1 MYNKK
6 LLSKAIS
13 ELGKAKAPS
22 KPKDIIKDP
31 RGQWAHPGEN
41 TRIPGSDI
49 TMDNVP
55 YPVWAQP
62 NVGPGM
68 MMQPGQD
75 YNFPGADYV
84 DEFPQMQSG
93 GHTVKQRRGTRE
105 NYDGHSVWTPSGQFS
120 RPSDVSSHLMKAEY
134 VDGRGWVAFPS
145 LFQDS
150 KPYADDSRN
159 WVDMSDEK
167 DGWWPIYEEAEKRG
181 EVYDFGK
188 DKEAALAFGMG
199 SWKDQLP
206 EHLQNK
212 QTGGDIFNQAAYS
225 DSLNLY
231 NAYQFQKANQLS
243 TMEVLGND
251 PAQKE
256 SMERYYNNKGLTLEQ
271 GLKDRRNRF
280 MASNHSW
287 DWNNYNAGGFSNRKA
302 LINAY
307 GTDDPSAEKIL
318 NYYDTLPFNG
328 NVRNSIATSP
338 DLYHE
343 TIKPTGTYWDGS
355 HTSPVYK
362 KPVMDKAAWEEAQTP
377 TLPTKPLEQIPTK
390 EIDKQLIHDKTNNAL
405 LELPGSATTWHKSPS
420 TGTWYERE
428 RRAQGP
434 SYNIGTSSI
443 TKKPFKPTLA
453 QLKMFTNTL
462 QEGGENIF
470 LPKAQTGIFPSRRVP
485 PIEVTRQDSLDLYNN
500 AMEVQGFYDKN
511 KNFYDVDIFP
521 HWGETNSRMKEIE
534 AETMGHS
541 DLSYDNT
548 KIIERNNDPN
558 ISYTSDMITGAIDTN
573 APLLRYDHRIKPE
586 GEIMYTPKNM
596 FGYNKL
602 NKTERELYEKL
613 HRDPDNLHLFLEYDD
628 TNTGKKDLITYAKS
642 KGFTEKDMKVLLYR
656 QLQQNKVRAKTPGAL
671 TKLPYYNPTSIKPW
685 DMKTEE
691 EKELTRNK
699 TSSSSSSSGRALGT
713 IIQPKKSYEDAY
725 KNVDK
730 EKYPTIDAFIAD
742 AEYYKKNG
750 RNMPAEDL
758 AKITNVT
765 DYIGNNG
772 TDENQIKSIE
782 VLDKDYYIK
791 PVENPGVMYEDDDYT
806 YHAPVGISI
815 TDGPE
820 MKKLMERQGAD
831 PDYFDIRMGAYR
843 IPKVPIKDTPADT
856 PGTVKPPASTLQ
868 WVKHPQT
875 GTWYQIQRPVKPKDL
890 KEYNLSTGSYLQ
902 KGGTLNRFIPK
913 AQRGGR
919 KPIELTDPD
928 DPRLQGYKDSL
939 DLYNFSNDFK
949 NRVGDLIGFD
959 SVNSSESLGD
969 LYQATKPMN
978 QPPQLYNSVSAASYP
993 HPDNP
998 NIRVSDNWDENK
1010 KPTKDL
1016 KNKAIHAEFSH
1027 PTIGPTGAYT
1037 PHQTWSQWL
1046 TGSGPQYSGY
1056 NVTYSKPVQPYI
1068 YKEEEEELLPD
1079 PNTFGTLINII
1090 QPKKS
1095 YKAAYKN
1102 VDKEKYPTLDAF
1114 IADAEYYKKNGRNM
1128 TDQERAD
1135 AVAISTERPIGNV
1148 EPIASPEVSIE
1159 DIPVS
1164 KPAPIK
1170 KKSTPGTVK
1179 PPASTLEWVKEPV
1192 IGWVQREKAVKP
1204 EDLESRKIGFLQSGG
1219 QNNNYIELD
1228 LDEHEIKAYK
1238 DGGYVVEELPQAQNG
1253 TTLSL
1258 GPQYNSDDYGLMGNL
1273 GLEHEFRGTKDRS
1286 NIHTLSG
1293 DVYGGNFG
1301 FGAKAGYEFGTE
1313 QRGSWPA
1320 KNFMKQNIGL
1330 DPVRGGYY
1338 DLSAGH
1344 KIHAIKNRQNE
1355 LNITPYGGMNAQ
1367 TKPHASATQVFGE
1380 DRKEAQLGLNYGIK
1394 ADYKRKLKNNSILKL
1409 NAGVMFNPVL
1419 GKKTD
1424 TESNNSENLGFRPTF
1439 TLGASLGLPVDKR
1452 SRQRAEIKRKIKQDK
1467 ELDSVPSIASIS
1479 NPKFLEQGGTTQ
1491 FNGKI
1496 NDEVELT
1503 YEEVKALEK
1512 QGYVFEKI

>member
-31 RGQWAHPGEN
+31 RGQWAYPGQN
-41 TRIPGSDI
+41 TRIPGGDI

-93 GHTVKQRRGTRE
+93 GHTVKQRRGTKE

-150 KPYADDSRN
+150 KPYADDQEN
-159 WVDMSDEK
+159 WKEVSEK
-167 DGWWPIYEEAEKRG
+167 DGWWPIYQEAERRG
-181 EVYDFGK
+181 EVYDFGE

-206 EHLQNK
+206 SQLQ
-212 QTGGDIFNQAAYS
+212 
-225 DSLNLY
+225 
-231 NAYQFQKANQLS
+231 
-243 TMEVLGND
+243 
-251 PAQKE
+251 
-256 SMERYYNNKGLTLEQ
+256 
-271 GLKDRRNRF
+271 
-280 MASNHSW
+280 
-287 DWNNYNAGGFSNRKA
+287 
-302 LINAY
+302 
-307 GTDDPSAEKIL
+307 
-318 NYYDTLPFNG
+318 
-328 NVRNSIATSP
+328 
-338 DLYHE
+338 
-343 TIKPTGTYWDGS
+343 
-355 HTSPVYK
+355 
-362 KPVMDKAAWEEAQTP
+362 
-377 TLPTKPLEQIPTK
+377 
-390 EIDKQLIHDKTNNAL
+390 DKQI
-405 LELPGSATTWHKSPS
+405 
-420 TGTWYERE
+420 
-428 RRAQGP
+428 
-434 SYNIGTSSI
+434 
-443 TKKPFKPTLA
+443 
-453 QLKMFTNTL
+453 
-462 QEGGENIF
+462 GGENRF
-470 LPKAQTGIFPSRRVP
+470 LPKAQRGVS

-500 AMEVQGFYDKN
+500 AMQVQAFYDKN
-511 KNFYDVDIFP
+511 KNFYDVDISP
-521 HWGETNSRMKEIE
+521 GWHKDNATMKEIE
-534 AETMGHS
+534 AETMGHD

-586 GEIMYTPKNM
+586 GEISYSPKNM
-596 FGYNKL
+596 FGSFKL
-602 NKTERELYEKL
+602 SKTENELYDKL
-613 HRDPDNLHLFLEYDD
+613 VNSLWDAAAGSYRMQNETDERNHMLFKSFTRTSLNFD
-628 TNTGKKDLITYAKS
+628 KKDLITYAKS
-642 KGFTEKDMKVLLYR
+642 QGFTEKDMKVLLYR
-656 QLQQNKVRAKTPGAL
+656 KLKQNEINKNTPGL
-671 TKLPYYNPTSIKPW
+671 HTRLPYYNPTSIKPW
-685 DMKTEE
+685 DMKTEK

-713 IIQPKKSYEDAY
+713 IIQPKKSYEAAY

-730 EKYPTIDAFIAD
+730 EKYPTI
-742 AEYYKKNG
+742 
-750 RNMPAEDL
+750 
-758 AKITNVT
+758 
-765 DYIGNNG
+765 
-772 TDENQIKSIE
+772 
-782 VLDKDYYIK
+782 
-791 PVENPGVMYEDDDYT
+791 
-806 YHAPVGISI
+806 
-815 TDGPE
+815 
-820 MKKLMERQGAD
+820 
-831 PDYFDIRMGAYR
+831 
-843 IPKVPIKDTPADT
+843 
-856 PGTVKPPASTLQ
+856 
-868 WVKHPQT
+868 
-875 GTWYQIQRPVKPKDL
+875 
-890 KEYNLSTGSYLQ
+890 
-902 KGGTLNRFIPK
+902 
-913 AQRGGR
+913 
-919 KPIELTDPD
+919 
-928 DPRLQGYKDSL
+928 
-939 DLYNFSNDFK
+939 
-949 NRVGDLIGFD
+949 
-959 SVNSSESLGD
+959 
-969 LYQATKPMN
+969 
-978 QPPQLYNSVSAASYP
+978 
-993 HPDNP
+993 
-998 NIRVSDNWDENK
+998 
-1010 KPTKDL
+1010 
-1016 KNKAIHAEFSH
+1016 
-1027 PTIGPTGAYT
+1027 
-1037 PHQTWSQWL
+1037 
-1046 TGSGPQYSGY
+1046 
-1056 NVTYSKPVQPYI
+1056 
-1068 YKEEEEELLPD
+1068 
-1079 PNTFGTLINII
+1079 
-1090 QPKKS
+1090 
-1095 YKAAYKN
+1095 
-1102 VDKEKYPTLDAF
+1102 DAF

-1179 PPASTLEWVKEPV
+1179 PPATTLEWVKEPV
-1192 IGWVQREKAVKP
+1192 IGWVQRERAVKP
-1204 EDLESRKIGFLQSGG
+1204 EDLKEYNLSTGSYLQEGG

-1228 LDEHEIKAYK
+1228 LDENEIQAYR
-1238 DGGYVVEELPQAQNG
+1238 DGGYIVEDLPQAQNG

-1258 GPQYNSDDYGLMGNL
+1258 GPQYNSDEYSLMGNL

-1344 KIHAIKNRQNE
+1344 KIHAIKNRQHE

-1367 TKPHASATQVFGE
+1367 TKAHASATQVVGE

-1394 ADYKRKLKNNSILKL
+1394 ADYKRKLKNDSILKL

-1424 TESNNSENLGFRPTF
+1424 IESNNSENLGFRPTF

-1452 SRQRAEIKRKIKQDK
+1452 SRQRAEIKRRIKQDK